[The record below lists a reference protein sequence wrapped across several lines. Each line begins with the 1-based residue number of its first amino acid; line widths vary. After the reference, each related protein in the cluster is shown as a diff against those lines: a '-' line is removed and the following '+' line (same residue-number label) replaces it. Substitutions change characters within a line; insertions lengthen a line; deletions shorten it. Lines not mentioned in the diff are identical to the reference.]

1 MSVVTIFG
9 GIFCEQKAV
18 IDDLVTGIGYQQ
30 LTQDEIVA
38 QASNIA
44 EMPEAKIERAFTAKT
59 SVFNKFTQDKERAI
73 AYLKLALAQ
82 KLAEDNLIIAGCTGH
97 LIPKSVSHVLR
108 VCLIGDLKYRYE
120 IAASPKNNNS
130 QLSEKE
136 ALKQIRKTDSD
147 CSAWTDTVYGIS
159 DPWGDSIYDLVLP
172 MDKLGAAS
180 ASSAI
185 AENLLKD
192 ILRPTPESKQ
202 AVKDFLLA
210 SQVGVELT
218 KQGHDVQVNVS
229 HGAITLVT
237 NKKVL
242 RQSRLDDELK
252 SIVEPLPG
260 VKSVKTEVGKNFHQ
274 SDIYR
279 KTDFKMP
286 SKVLLVDDEREF
298 VQTLSERLIMRDM
311 GSAVVYDGEAALNM
325 VQDDEPEVLVVDLK
339 MPNIDGFEVLKKV
352 KASHPEIEVIVLTG
366 HGSEDDRLTC
376 MELGAFA
383 YMQKPVDIEELSF
396 VLKEAQDKI
405 RQDKEVTHSET

>member
-1 MSVVTIFG
+1 MSVVTIFS
-9 GIFCEQKAV
+9 GIFCEQETV

-30 LTQDEIVA
+30 LSQDEIVA
-38 QASNIA
+38 QASDIA
-44 EMPEAKIERAFTAKT
+44 EMPESKIMRAFTAKT

-82 KLAEDNLIIAGCTGH
+82 KLTEDNIIIAGCAGH

-108 VCLIGDLKYRYE
+108 VCLIGDLKYRYK
-120 IAASPKNNNS
+120 IAMSQH

-136 ALKQIRKTDSD
+136 VLKQIRKSDSD
-147 CSAWTDTVYGIS
+147 CSAWTDTLYDVG
-159 DPWGDSIYDLVLP
+159 DPWSDSIYDLVLP

-185 AENLLKD
+185 EENLLKD
-192 ILRPTPESKQ
+192 ILRPTLESKQ

-210 SQVGVELT
+210 SLAGVELT
-218 KQGHDVQVNVS
+218 KQGHDVQVSAKDGVV
-229 HGAITLVT
+229 TLVT

-252 SIVEPLPG
+252 SIVEPLTS
-260 VKSVKTEVGKNFHQ
+260 VKSVKTEVGKDFHQ

-311 GSAVVYDGEAALNM
+311 GSAVVYDGEAALNI
-325 VQDDEPEVLVVDLK
+325 VQDDEPEVIVIDLK
-339 MPNIDGFEVLKKV
+339 MPNIDGFEVLEKV
-352 KASHPEIEVIVLTG
+352 KATHPEIEVIVLTG

-405 RQDKEVTHSET
+405 RQDKKLLITKHDQ

>member
-9 GIFCEQKAV
+9 GIFCEQEAV
-18 IDDLVTGIGYQQ
+18 IEDLVASIGYQP
-30 LTQDEIVA
+30 LTEDEIVA
-38 QASNIA
+38 RASHLA
-44 EMPEAKIERAFTAKT
+44 EMPESRITRVFTAKT

-82 KLAEDNLIIAGCTGH
+82 KLTGDNLIITGCSGH
-97 LIPKSVSHVLR
+97 LIPKSISHVLR
-108 VCLIGDLKYRYE
+108 VCLIGDLKYRYAV
-120 IAASPKNNNS
+120 AASPKNNNKP
-130 QLSEKE
+130 LSEKE
-136 ALKQIRKTDSD
+136 ALKKIRKTDSD
-147 CSAWTDTVYGIS
+147 CGAWTETFYGVN
-159 DPWGDSIYDLVLP
+159 DPWSDSIYDLVLP
-172 MDKLGAAS
+172 MDKLGTAS

-202 AVKDFLLA
+202 AANDFLLA
-210 SQVGVELT
+210 AQVGVELT
-218 KQGHDVQVNVS
+218 KQGHDVQVS
-229 HGAITLVT
+229 AQDGAVTLVT

-242 RQSRLDDELK
+242 RQARLDDELK
-252 SIVEPLPG
+252 HIVEPLDG
-260 VKSVKTEVGKNFHQ
+260 VKSVKTEVGKDFHQ

-325 VQDDEPEVLVVDLK
+325 VQDDEPEVLVIDLK
-339 MPNIDGFEVLKKV
+339 MPNIDGFEVLEKV
-352 KASHPEIEVIVLTG
+352 KITHPEIEVIVLTG
-366 HGSEDDRLTC
+366 HGSEKDRLTC

-383 YMQKPVDIEELSF
+383 YMQKPVDIEELSI
-396 VLKEAQDKI
+396 VLKEAQAKI
-405 RQDKEVTHSET
+405 HRNE